1 MTQFFFATPS
11 SHFHGVWLDG
21 IDFYGI
27 LRLFLGCTEF
37 LHGSYRVF
45 RGNSIEAHQIN
56 HLFVYT
62 ACYLTLVWERPIIRS
77 KKVSLMIAEPIKFFF
92 YLHTGIDQLMKL
104 RFWRLVA
111 VLRWIHRSSVVNSS
125 REFTR
130 PLSLSLFLSFF
141 LAFFLSFL
149 IRRRFIDDVDGGGG
163 GVVGDGCV
171 KKESRVSSSLIGWT
185 ARGLRRS
192 QSVALNEIH
201 HFPESLRRLWSF
213 RYRRRRSF
221 LFVHWKSIPKL
232 VSLFQT
238 NSRNETQ
245 FSISSTDYI

>member
-1 MTQFFFATPS
+1 MHFLGFNRLYWVTQFFFATPS

-111 VLRWIHRSSVVNSS
+111 VLRWIHRSSWWIRLESS
-125 REFTR
+125 HG
-130 PLSLSLFLSFF
+130 PSLSLSLSFFLSCFLSFF
-141 LAFFLSFL
+141 S
-149 IRRRFIDDVDGGGG
+149 
-163 GVVGDGCV
+163 
-171 KKESRVSSSLIGWT
+171 
-185 ARGLRRS
+185 
-192 QSVALNEIH
+192 H
-201 HFPESLRRLWSF
+201 
-213 RYRRRRSF
+213 
-221 LFVHWKSIPKL
+221 
-232 VSLFQT
+232 
-238 NSRNETQ
+238 
-245 FSISSTDYI
+245 